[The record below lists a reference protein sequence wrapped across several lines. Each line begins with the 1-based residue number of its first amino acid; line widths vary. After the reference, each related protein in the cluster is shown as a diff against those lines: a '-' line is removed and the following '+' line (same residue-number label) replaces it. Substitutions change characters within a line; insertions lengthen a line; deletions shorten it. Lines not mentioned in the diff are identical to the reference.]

1 MAEGKIKTPHIDSIG
16 HNGISFT
23 HAYAGH
29 ATCAPSRAAL
39 LTGRYASKIGYEFT
53 PTHPG
58 YVKILGTSSKALRKG
73 IYHENIANTLPI
85 ENMTLPL
92 TEITLGQALK
102 EAGYRS
108 LMIGKWHLGDTNET
122 KPINR
127 GFDETLG
134 FNLLSRFL
142 KYGDPNAVDWRLDD
156 MLDKFIW
163 ANIGY
168 AVTKDGG
175 ERFEPDMYLTDYFAK
190 EASRAIYANRHNP
203 FFMYLSL
210 TAPHGPIQGQKK
222 DYDVLAKYIPDEF
235 NRVYGSV
242 ILAIDNAVGTILQTL
257 EETGLKDNTI
267 VIFTNDNGAPNWVM
281 NPNINKPFRG
291 WKATFF
297 EVTNIGWINNLI
309 YFREGSA
316 FPFLC
321 SGRR

>member
-1 MAEGKIKTPHIDSIG
+1 
-16 HNGISFT
+16 
-23 HAYAGH
+23 
-29 ATCAPSRAAL
+29 
-39 LTGRYASKIGYEFT
+39 
-53 PTHPG
+53 
-58 YVKILGTSSKALRKG
+58 
-73 IYHENIANTLPI
+73 
-85 ENMTLPL
+85 MTLPL
-92 TEITLGQALK
+92 SEITLGQALK
-102 EAGYRS
+102 EAGYRT

-142 KYGDPNAVDWRLDD
+142 KYGDPNAVDWRLED

-190 EASRAIYANRHNP
+190 EASRAIHANKHNP
-203 FFMYLSL
+203 FFLYFSL

-222 DYDVLAKYIPDEF
+222 DYDILAKYIPDEF

-242 ILAIDNAVGTILQTL
+242 VLAIDNAVGTILQAL
-257 EETGLKDNTI
+257 EDTGLKDNTI

-281 NPNINKPFRG
+281 NPNINQPFRG

-297 EVTNIGWINNLI
+297 EVESFYILYDYCRAG
-309 YFREGSA
+309 YV
-316 FPFLC
+316 FLSSC
-321 SGRR
+321 NGLG